1 MSEVSKELTDILFG
15 TQSWRNGVP
24 PIEPKTN
31 KEK

>member
-24 PIEPKTN
+24 PIEPKPN
-31 KEK
+31 EEK